1 MLQFPTKNTYR
12 KLQENKGIV
21 HSGGKSGDA
30 QFSLNGLRKF
40 SRLCQTMAIFIPDT
54 LRGQVFQAKDIERH
68 TSQEWCAVILAVE
81 SPVKLGE
88 FRKYHL

>member
-1 MLQFPTKNTYR
+1 
-12 KLQENKGIV
+12 
-21 HSGGKSGDA
+21 
-30 QFSLNGLRKF
+30 
-40 SRLCQTMAIFIPDT
+40 MAIFIPDT